1 MYSNARAGHQAYQ
14 AGQVGSADPLRIII
28 LLYEGAIRFVRQ
40 AEQRFQDPATRGQAL
55 GRAHRI
61 ISELLTSLDHE
72 EGGEIARNLDGLYRF
87 ALDAITRANVEM
99 DPALLPP
106 VVDVLTKLLEGW
118 TGVERQARELG
129 LLTQR

>member
-1 MYSNARAGHQAYQ
+1 MYSNARAGQQAYQ

-40 AEQRFQDPATRGQAL
+40 AEQRFQDPAIRGQAL

-61 ISELLTSLDHE
+61 ITELLTSLDHE

-87 ALDAITRANVEM
+87 TLDLITRANVEA
-99 DPALLPP
+99 DVSLLPP